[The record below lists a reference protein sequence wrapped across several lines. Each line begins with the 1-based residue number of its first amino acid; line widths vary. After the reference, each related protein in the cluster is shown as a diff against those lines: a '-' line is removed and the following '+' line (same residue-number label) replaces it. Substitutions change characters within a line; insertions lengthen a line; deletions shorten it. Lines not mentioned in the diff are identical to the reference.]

1 MSSNEAAFLHVLTR
15 IADALEQQK
24 PQAATT
30 PQTLNLHMADT
41 WLWHGET
48 RYLQPIARMSSV
60 PLALLQ
66 GLEHIR
72 NILHDNTAQFAKGL
86 PANNALLWGA
96 RGMGK
101 SSLVKAVFQDVYNM
115 NPGILAL
122 IEVHR
127 DEIATLPILIS
138 LIAKHPTKRFIIYCD
153 DMSFEREDAAYKSL
167 KTVLDGSIAGK
178 PENIVIYATSNRRHL
193 LPRDMSENQNRA
205 IHVNEDTEEKV
216 SLSDRFG
223 LWLGFYS
230 CDMDTY
236 LKMVD
241 GYARFFRLEPPA
253 NFHALAMEWAATR
266 GGRSGR
272 VAWQFI
278 TDIAGRQGKAV
289 KLQ

>member
-15 IADALEQQK
+15 IADALEQQR
-24 PQAATT
+24 PPSEQ
-30 PQTLNLHMADT
+30 PINLHMADT

-48 RYLQPIARMSSV
+48 GYLQPIARMTSM
-60 PLALLQ
+60 PLPLLQ
-66 GLEHIR
+66 GVEHIR
-72 NILHDNTAQFAKGL
+72 NILRDNTIQFAKGL

-101 SSLVKAVFQDVYNM
+101 SSLAKAVFQDVYNM
-115 NPGILAL
+115 NPGVLAL
-122 IEVHR
+122 VEVHR
-127 DEIATLPILIS
+127 DDIATLPLLIS
-138 LIAKHPTKRFIIYCD
+138 RISKHPTKRFILFCD
-153 DMSFEREDAAYKSL
+153 DLSFEKEDAAYKSL

-178 PENIVIYATSNRRHL
+178 PENIVLYATSNRRHL
-193 LPRDMSENQNRA
+193 LPRDISENDRRS
-205 IHVNEDTEEKV
+205 IHANEDAEEKV

-241 GYARFFRLEPPA
+241 GYARFFRLEVNPT
-253 NFHALAMEWAATR
+253 NFHNLAMEWAATR

-278 TDIAGRQGKAV
+278 TDFAGRQGKTL